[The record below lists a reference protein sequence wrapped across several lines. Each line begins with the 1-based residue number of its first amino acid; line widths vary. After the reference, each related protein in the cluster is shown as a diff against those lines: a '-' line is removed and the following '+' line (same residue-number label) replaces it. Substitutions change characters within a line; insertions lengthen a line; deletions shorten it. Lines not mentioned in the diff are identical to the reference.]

1 MQNARG
7 YKIGKVGDEA
17 DEVLLEVG
25 SVFKVEGMREVV
37 SRKFFV
43 VDLSYVSPV
52 SESDMIEL

>member
-1 MQNARG
+1 MD
-7 YKIGKVGDEA
+7 VEA

-25 SVFKVEGMREVV
+25 SVFKVAGKREIAGK
-37 SRKFFV
+37 KFFV